1 MYTHLSVKVVSG
13 DVKINRKKIVQSD
26 TVEYDYADA
35 VVDNVYA
42 DGTRD
47 GEIIYNIVLAPETV
61 NGTFGVS
68 TKTQLEKVLT
78 GTATTAGDR
87 IDVFSTTG
95 WDTTGSVL
103 IGNETITFSDKTV
116 NQFIIDNRSAQ
127 TAVQYDVGT
136 PVYKPVTI
144 SGSGVT
150 LLTMGIVYN
159 LQPSDAQPYSAV
171 GDKIQVSNPGF
182 ETDDSKIVNVGTNQ
196 TRWILG
202 TGASPNIPTFP
213 TVATS

>member
-1 MYTHLSVKVVSG
+1 M
-13 DVKINRKKIVQSD
+13 
-26 TVEYDYADA
+26 
-35 VVDNVYA
+35 
-42 DGTRD
+42 
-47 GEIIYNIVLAPETV
+47 
-61 NGTFGVS
+61 
-68 TKTQLEKVLT
+68 
-78 GTATTAGDR
+78 
-87 IDVFSTTG
+87 FSTTG
-95 WDTTGSVL
+95 WDDTGSVL

-213 TVATS
+213 TVATSLNQVSTDVSAILADDQYYYIATVSYTHLTLPTT